1 MFPTQNANYAIYS
14 DMIQD
19 GIFLYSR
26 HIIISIIITNFVIF
40 PSPFVKSML
49 ALYHKKISLS
59 IGLDKFLYI
68 LAVRTSHKGLSDGI
82 YWSQTG

>member
-1 MFPTQNANYAIYS
+1 MFPTQIADRAYYS

-19 GIFLYSR
+19 GSFILSR

-49 ALYHKKISLS
+49 EFYHKSLSLS
-59 IGLDKFLYI
+59 IGLCKFLYNI
-68 LAVRTSHKGLSDGI
+68 AARTGHKGLFLVI
-82 YWSQTG
+82 Y